1 MQAFDQVLGQW
12 LNALSVG
19 SNTFNVKWA
28 GYSAMHAGLP
38 SSELR
43 APKEERALDR
53 RRPILKSNFPKR
65 QHPKYLQKGDCV
77 VILGADKDNRGVV
90 SENDCFTEQR

>member
-1 MQAFDQVLGQW
+1 MQAFDQVRGQW
-12 LNALSVG
+12 LNASVISVG
-19 SNTFNVKWA
+19 SNTFNVRWA

-65 QHPKYLQKGDCV
+65 
-77 VILGADKDNRGVV
+77 
-90 SENDCFTEQR
+90 